1 MKIGTWNRRTAGSF
15 VLLAWA
21 AALAWLA
28 RRELGKNEAE
38 QIAEATIRL
47 SPEAHFFAVKAA
59 GQQVGYASVTVDTFP
74 IGFRLSE
81 VMALDVP
88 EGDSTRRV
96 TRRADLVLT
105 RSLRLASFVRTVT
118 GNGLYEEFSG
128 KVEGDTLLRMG
139 QRDSRDAPIDQ
150 WTIRIPG
157 DVVLPE
163 VLPYRLAFGKRLEV
177 GRAVAANVLDLATG
191 TVNRIEFTA
200 TAESTFVVADS
211 AREGPGHR
219 WVAAAFDT
227 IKAYRIEHTAAGT
240 PMVTW
245 VDEHGGLVHS
255 EAALGVRMDRSAFEL
270 VSFNYKNALERSGPE
285 GHRTIGGMTTLVEAG
300 LRPDAKGGNYQI
312 QSSPIEHFL
321 LPRLAWLAGGRQAAL
336 QGEVRIGKPGD
347 RRADSTKSEYLD
359 PAPIARGVPAEV
371 AVTAAQLVAGIAA
384 PADKVTRLLAYTA
397 GEVKLDRSNAASWSP
412 ARVLAEHR
420 AGAEGKAALFVDLA
434 RAQGLESRMVGG
446 VAVIGGRLYGHT
458 WAEVRLG
465 GGWVAVDPTFR
476 SFPAAP
482 SLVRIG
488 VGMTGRAIDLVPLI
502 GSASFRPIQP
512 GTTR

>member
-1 MKIGTWNRRTAGSF
+1 MKVGAWNRRTTGRF

-59 GQQVGYASVTVDTFP
+59 GRQVGYASVTVDTFP
-74 IGFRLSE
+74 VGFRVSE

-128 KVEGDTLLRMG
+128 KIEGDTILRMG
-139 QRDSRDAPIDQ
+139 QRDSRDAPVEQ

-177 GRAVAANVLDLATG
+177 GRTVAANVLDLATG
-191 TVNRIEFTA
+191 TINRLEFAA
-200 TAESTFVVADS
+200 TAESIFVVADS
-211 AREGPGHR
+211 AIEGPGHR
-219 WVAAAFDT
+219 WVPAGFDT
-227 IKAYRIEHTAAGT
+227 VKAYRIEHTAAGT
-240 PMVTW
+240 PVVTW

-270 VSFNYKNALERSGPE
+270 VSFNYKNALEGAGPA

-300 LRPDAKGGNYQI
+300 LRPDAGGGDYQI
-312 QSSPIEHFL
+312 RSAPIEHFL

-336 QGEVRIGKPGD
+336 QGGIRIGKPGEI
-347 RRADSTKSEYLD
+347 RSNSTKSEYLD
-359 PAPIARGVPAEV
+359 PAPIARAVPTEV
-371 AVTAAQLVAGIAA
+371 AVAAARLVGSIPA
-384 PADKVTRLLAYTA
+384 PADKVSRLLEYTA
-397 GEVKLDRSNAASWSP
+397 GEVTLDRSSAATWSP
-412 ARVLAEHR
+412 ARVLAGRR
-420 AGAEGKAALFVDLA
+420 AGSEGKAALFVDLA
-434 RAQGLESRMVGG
+434 RAQGLEARMVGG
-446 VAVIGGRLYGHT
+446 VAVVGSRLYGHT
-458 WAEVRLG
+458 WAEVRLD

-476 SFPAAP
+476 AFPAAP

-488 VGMTGRAIDLVPLI
+488 VAMTGRAIDLVPLI
-502 GSASFRPIQP
+502 GSASFRSTQP
-512 GTTR
+512 GITP